1 MRRLLKKSLLMILV
15 LGLLVGGMTTTTFAA
30 TKKLKKQGFTTTTA
44 VANKKALAVKKGTTI
59 VKLSGKGNG
68 YLKFRAPKAKTYSF
82 TLSNIKSGTGGYTCG
97 YFYVMRKYGSS
108 NQYIGQEPLK
118 TYGGKSTALYLS
130 TRNESSGKKAFQY
143 RTSRTGKIRLNK
155 GEVVYLYFS
164 FYAKDSLKLKIK

>member
-30 TKKLKKQGFTTTTA
+30 TKKLKKQSFTTTTA
-44 VANKKALAVKKGTTI
+44 VANKKALTVKKGTTT
-59 VKLSGKGNG
+59 VKLSSKGCG
-68 YLKFRAPKAKTYSF
+68 YLKFKASKAKTYSF
-82 TLSNIKSGTGGYTCG
+82 TLSNLKSGAGGYTCG

-118 TYGGKSTALYLS
+118 TYGGKSTSLYVA
-130 TRNESSGKKAFQY
+130 TRNGTYGEKAGQY
-143 RTSRTGKIRLNK
+143 RTSRTGKIKLNK

-164 FYAKDSLKLKIK
+164 FYNKDSLKLKIK